1 MRRNLSV
8 LTAVVCFGNAA
19 SAQLVFTQIANES
32 GAGVTILTDPPPAVN
47 ESGDVVFVGE
57 SAGTQV
63 LLVGNGGP
71 LTTIDIAT
79 HMLRLVTEVRLDNAG
94 AIAFTATRT
103 CAGRTCRG
111 AYSIDTSGSFAILLE
126 LPFPAPIGQP
136 IVRPGIGLSPN
147 GIVAFSSI
155 TDGSGALYRGP
166 VTGPA
171 IVLRAGSGQFFNTL
185 RGIDVNEN
193 GTVAVQMEHRVPG
206 RNFERGILLFD
217 EPGQSFDTLRI
228 AIAGLNVGQQPL
240 PAINCAGTVAF
251 RLGRPLPENPV
262 VYKANPVG
270 FFDAPDLTVI
280 ADLSG
285 GYTDFRRVVIN
296 DNLVLF
302 EAIHGMANFG
312 IYSGQ
317 DPIANK
323 IIEPG
328 DSLEGNIV
336 TSVVMGQLTNSGQL
350 SVALTDCHDPRPQIW
365 RIDNVM

>member
-1 MRRNLSV
+1 MRRKFSV
-8 LTAVVCFGNAA
+8 LTAVVCFGHAA
-19 SAQLVFTQIANES
+19 LAQPLVFTQIATEM

-47 ESGDVVFVGE
+47 ESGDVVFLGE

-71 LTTIDIAT
+71 LTTIDIAS

-94 AIAFTATRT
+94 DIAFTATRT

-111 AYSIDTSGSFAILLE
+111 AYSIDTSGSFTILLE
-126 LPFPAPIGQP
+126 LPPPLVGQP
-136 IVRPGIGLSPN
+136 RVGPGIGLSPN

-251 RLGRPLPENPV
+251 RLGRGFPENPI

-270 FFDAPDLTVI
+270 FFDAPDLTLI

-285 GYTDFRRVVIN
+285 EYTDFRRVVIN
-296 DNLVLF
+296 DTLVLF
-302 EAIHGMANFG
+302 EAMRGAASFG
-312 IYSGQ
+312 IYSGP
-317 DPIANK
+317 DPNASK
-323 IIEPG
+323 VLEPG
-328 DSLEGNIV
+328 DSLGGNIV

-350 SVALTDCHDPRPQIW
+350 SVALTDSHDPRPQIW